1 MSEEDASKL
10 AKKMINAE
18 FDFNDF
24 LKQSKMMKSMG
35 DMGSVAKMIPGMAG
49 KISPRE
55 LSGVEVRKYIR
66 LVVFVHVCLISRK
79 HSFLVPAAIVC
90 L

>member
-1 MSEEDASKL
+1 MSEEEASNL
-10 AKKMINAE
+10 AKKMMNAE

-49 KISPRE
+49 KISPRQ
-55 LSGVEVRKYIR
+55 LSGVEVRTFIS
-66 LVVFVHVCLISRK
+66 LVG
-79 HSFLVPAAIVC
+79 
-90 L
+90 

>member
-1 MSEEDASKL
+1 MSEEDASNL
-10 AKKMINAE
+10 AKKMMNAE

-49 KISPRE
+49 KISPRQ
-55 LSGVEVRKYIR
+55 LSGVEVRKFMW
-66 LVVFVHVCLISRK
+66 LVGLLGVCFTNK
-79 HSFLVPAAIVC
+79 K
-90 L
+90 